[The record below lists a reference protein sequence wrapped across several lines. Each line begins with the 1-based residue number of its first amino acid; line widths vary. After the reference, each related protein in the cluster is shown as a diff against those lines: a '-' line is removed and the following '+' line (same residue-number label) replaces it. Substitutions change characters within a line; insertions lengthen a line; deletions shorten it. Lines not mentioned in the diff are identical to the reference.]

1 MHLWVY
7 PLGAYKQP
15 YLIENLMIYSYNH
28 LINSSSTEASMI
40 KVFKIKYLILF
51 IHHIMINYYVNS
63 NIDKAEMCVTCLQLT
78 L

>member
-28 LINSSSTEASMI
+28 LINSPSTEASMI
-40 KVFKIKYLILF
+40 KVFKIKYLI
-51 IHHIMINYYVNS
+51 
-63 NIDKAEMCVTCLQLT
+63 
-78 L
+78 